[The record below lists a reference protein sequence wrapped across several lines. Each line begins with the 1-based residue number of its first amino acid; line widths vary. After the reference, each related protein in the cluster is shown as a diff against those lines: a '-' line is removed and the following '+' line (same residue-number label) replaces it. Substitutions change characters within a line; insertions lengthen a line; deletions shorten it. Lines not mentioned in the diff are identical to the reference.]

1 MAVDCRL
8 SLLFVDRRGT
18 QLGRRF
24 SRLGSATVKRVRSS
38 MTRVIFA
45 TVFCFGTLSA
55 MVWADDPAQVR
66 ATAGG
71 DAVSRSLPY
80 LEKEGVAWMKSRRCM
95 SCHHVPLLLWSH
107 RSAQAQGF
115 TVDSQKLA
123 EWDEWIRKDSLSKR
137 RQFWLRNYDLGR
149 PEAAK
154 LPQAVKDKLKPLIAR
169 PFQSEAEYLA
179 ELTPLL
185 AEDEMKSHRA
195 TVLKISERTVD
206 LFDRVGGGLEA
217 LSPLLIASQGTASVL
232 AQPEFRDGVIDM
244 MSQIQLADGSWTPG
258 VQLTG
263 MLWTLP
269 TANQATT
276 MWTTLALASYDTLD
290 PKRSASIE
298 KALAY
303 LRQQTPNPDNREWL
317 AMRILFERRFGSA
330 EGVKKLRQQLLG
342 ARTSDGGWGGE
353 KGVPSDSLTTG
364 LAIYVLAK
372 VRAGDDSS
380 VFRDARKWLLTSQQS
395 DGSWLTPAK
404 NFTKTTDPK
413 RLIVRD
419 EIYHYWGTAWATIGL
434 LETLGK

>member
-1 MAVDCRL
+1 MSRVFFLTLFCLSSVFAAVR
-8 SLLFVDRRGT
+8 
-18 QLGRRF
+18 
-24 SRLGSATVKRVRSS
+24 
-38 MTRVIFA
+38 
-45 TVFCFGTLSA
+45 
-55 MVWADDPAQVR
+55 ADDPAQVND
-66 ATAGG
+66 TAVR
-71 DAVSRSLPY
+71 DAVSRSLPF
-80 LEKEGVAWMKSRRCM
+80 LEKEGVAWMKDRRCM
-95 SCHHVPLLLWSH
+95 SCHHVPLLVWSH

-115 TVDSQKLA
+115 TVDANKLA
-123 EWDEWIRKDSLSKR
+123 EWDEWTRKDSLSNR
-137 RQFWLRNYDLGR
+137 RQFWLRNYDLGKA
-149 PEAAK
+149 EAAT
-154 LPQAVKDKLKPLIAR
+154 LPQTVKDKLKPLIAR
-169 PFQSEAEYLA
+169 PFQTKAEYLA

-185 AEDEMKSHRA
+185 TEDEMKSHRA
-195 TVLKISERTVD
+195 TVLKISERTLD
-206 LFDRVGGGLEA
+206 MGDRVGGGLEA
-217 LSPLLIASQGTASVL
+217 LGPLLIASKGTASVL
-232 AQPEFRDGVIDM
+232 AQPEFRDGVIDL

-276 MWTTLALASYDTLD
+276 MWTTLALASYDTSD

-342 ARTSDGGWGGE
+342 ARNSDGGWGWE

-395 DGSWLTPAK
+395 DGSWLTPSK
-404 NFTKTTDPK
+404 NFTKPTEPE

-419 EIYHYWGTAWATIGL
+419 EIYRYWGTAWATIGL
-434 LETLGK
+434 LETLGKSGSE